1 MLSVMSVT
9 AAEQDSVKQRRNWV
23 MEHDTVMM
31 ATRNIEDDTT
41 RQKPTSLT
49 LTVEQAQDYALSANR
64 SLRNA
69 SLSVQQAYAQ
79 RWQTIASMLP
89 QLDASY
95 SYSNYLGYSATMST
109 AMGDFNIDMP
119 NQGAFGL
126 TASIGVNGQG
136 IVGVLLQN
144 LAIDMQRLSLEQSE
158 DELRSSVKTSY
169 LSILVLEDIV
179 KLLDSSLGNVNE
191 IIEMTQRT
199 VEFGVSEQTTVD
211 QIAIRANTLKNNIQS
226 QKRSIELAKSSLKV
240 LLDVPAE
247 TELTLTSS
255 LDDLL
260 SGDKVLALLGED
272 FIKEHN
278 LNYRLVEKNFEV
290 AKMNMHMAGW
300 AYGPTVALGYNYTN
314 QQYYG
319 SGGMRM
325 TPPNVVQ
332 VSVKMPL
339 WSSGKRAAGVVEKK
353 IALEQ
358 ARNTLAET
366 RDQLGIQF
374 QQLRFNLQN
383 AYETYLTEQENMD
396 VTRRVFESVSNK
408 YRFGTNSNLELI
420 NASNDVISAQSS
432 YVQAVMT
439 LINAEVELEKF
450 LNNN

>member
-1 MLSVMSVT
+1 MLCSVSSM
-9 AAEQDSVKQRRNWV
+9 AATNDTTKQRSNWI
-23 MEHDTVMM
+23 MEHDSVMM
-31 ATRNIEDDTT
+31 ATRNTQDDTT
-41 RQKPTSLT
+41 RVVPTSLS
-49 LTVEQAQDYALSANR
+49 LSVQEAQDYAVKQNR
-64 SLRNA
+64 SLRNS
-69 SLSVQQAYAQ
+69 SLAVQQAYAA
-79 RWQTIASMLP
+79 RWQTIAAMLP
-89 QLDASY
+89 QVDASY

-119 NQGAFGL
+119 NQGALGI
-126 TASIGVNGQG
+126 TASVGINGQA

-158 DELRSSVKTSY
+158 DNLRASVKTSY
-169 LSILVLEDIV
+169 ISILVLQDVV
-179 KLLDSSLGNVNE
+179 KLLDSSLRNVND

-199 VEFGVSEQTTVD
+199 VQFGVNEQTTAD
-211 QIAIRANTLKNNIQS
+211 QIAIRANSLKNNIQS
-226 QKRSIELAKSSLKV
+226 QKRSIQLATNSLKV

-255 LDDLL
+255 LDELL
-260 SGDKVLALLGED
+260 SGDEVLALLGEE

-278 LNYRLVEKNFEV
+278 LSYRQLEKNFEI
-290 AKMNMHMAGW
+290 AKMNVHMAGW
-300 AYGPTVALGYNYTN
+300 AYGPTVGLAYNYTN

-319 SGGMRM
+319 EGGMRM

-332 VSVKMPL
+332 VSIKLPL

-366 RDQLGIQF
+366 ADQLNIQY

-383 AYETYLTEQENMD
+383 AYETYLTEQENID
-396 VTRRVFESVSNK
+396 VATRVFQSVSNK

-432 YVQAVMT
+432 YVQAVLT
-439 LINAEVELEKF
+439 LINAEVELDKF
-450 LNNN
+450 LK